1 MNLKIL
7 LTTQTRIAG
16 GTSSTANLR
25 DVLWQIPD
33 QSTLG
38 KIDVLNGFT
47 DRPPRG
53 KIPILLQYYRIS
65 QLIIAS
71 LPSPQVPAVQEHLDA
86 LDSLC
91 ANLKLDKSQF
101 AKGWCAL
108 LKRTQQFKTIVI
120 LFKIT
125 LNEPLQKEL
134 SRLAFAQN
142 HPEIPRNFLIS
153 HDKRIEVIDT
163 ESSQEAET
171 LLATVQDAQLATS
184 LDGAALAQWRR
195 FLEFH
200 PSLVNAEEAFLYFY
214 RIAQDPEIAHEKRVK
229 ALNCQLSQKT
239 QKLLKKSIMSTS
251 FQSQIIAEG
260 FDHAYLNSQNLVELT
275 INTVAKFEA
284 EWRPTKT

>member
-53 KIPILLQYYRIS
+53 KIPILLQYYRI
-65 QLIIAS
+65 
-71 LPSPQVPAVQEHLDA
+71 
-86 LDSLC
+86 LC

-229 ALNCQLSQKT
+229 ALNCQFSQKT